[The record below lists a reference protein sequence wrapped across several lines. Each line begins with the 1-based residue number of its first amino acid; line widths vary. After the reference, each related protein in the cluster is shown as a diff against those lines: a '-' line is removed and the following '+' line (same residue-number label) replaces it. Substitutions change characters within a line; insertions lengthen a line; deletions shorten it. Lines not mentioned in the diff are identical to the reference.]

1 MHLKINGI
9 TIGNRALDMNGLLKQ
24 IPQRLVVLI
33 KIPCKSPQK
42 YKYLI
47 NKRIKTLNCKTKCQK
62 LYPTK

>member
-47 NKRIKTLNCKTKCQK
+47 NKLKRDQNSKLQK
-62 LYPTK
+62 